1 MTEMLAIIDI
11 ADTNRH
17 RMTMHQALLWE
28 LEPNT
33 LHEDS
38 SSARRKWTMTAESPC
53 FPDAMLKAGETHGPP
68 FMREQV
74 MMKVIARPTPT

>member
-1 MTEMLAIIDI
+1 
-11 ADTNRH
+11 
-17 RMTMHQALLWE
+17 
-28 LEPNT
+28 
-33 LHEDS
+33 
-38 SSARRKWTMTAESPC
+38 MTAESPC